1 MFHWYC
7 KMTTKI
13 KHILTK
19 TFHSHLGGN
28 SLVIPHLGNAY
39 LWLNKQNYLKEKCYL
54 YIIERGKEGKK
65 SVRLSL

>member
-1 MFHWYC
+1 
-7 KMTTKI
+7 MTTKI

-39 LWLNKQNYLKEKCYL
+39 L
-54 YIIERGKEGKK
+54 
-65 SVRLSL
+65 